1 MSHLKLVINLYI
13 IVLIIVIV
21 VLFICKGKTL
31 VRDLPS
37 HIYIELGRF
46 LNPKSLNNW
55 IILAGRLGFND
66 SDVKNFDTYPDQAT
80 QRVLDEW
87 GQREDSTVNALI
99 CELKEMKRDDC
110 VQVLKP
116 WES

>member
-1 MSHLKLVINLYI
+1 M
-13 IVLIIVIV
+13 V

-31 VRDLPS
+31 VRDLPG
-37 HIYIELGRF
+37 HIYFELGRF

-55 IILAGRLGFND
+55 MILAGRLGFSD

-87 GQREDSTVNALI
+87 GQREGSTVNALI

-110 VQVLKP
+110 VQVLKV